1 MGLGWVNRV
10 AGQTG
15 HMSKTGHLKRVE
27 IGFRSIELQVG
38 SGRVRFTRI
47 FHMNFFFLFLIK
59 KTTCI
64 CHLESYATNY
74 LM

>member
-1 MGLGWVNRV
+1 MGLGWVNWV
-10 AGQTG
+10 TGQTG
-15 HMSKTGHLKRVE
+15 HMLKTGHLKRVE

-47 FHMNFFFLFLIK
+47 FHMNFFFFLIK